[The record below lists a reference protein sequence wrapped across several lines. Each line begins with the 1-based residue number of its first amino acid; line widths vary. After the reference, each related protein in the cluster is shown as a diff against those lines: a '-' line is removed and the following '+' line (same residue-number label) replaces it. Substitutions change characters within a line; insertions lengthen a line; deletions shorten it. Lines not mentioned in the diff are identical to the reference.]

1 MPAIQGIQ
9 ILLAGV
15 ILILTTIL
23 VFVGVQVIFIL
34 RDVRLSI
41 KKINQVVS
49 PQMSVRTLLEYL
61 LVGQHKKPR
70 IEYQVIDEEQT
81 DEIVRV
87 AGKSDAF
94 AHITQLQERGRRV
107 FHREGKPLA

>member
-1 MPAIQGIQ
+1 MPAIAGIQ

-15 ILILTTIL
+15 ILILTTLL

-41 KKINQVVS
+41 KKINQVAS

-61 LVGQHKKPR
+61 LVGKAKKSPAD
-70 IEYQVIDEEQT
+70 YLVINEEET
-81 DEIVRV
+81 EEIVQMTN
-87 AGKSDAF
+87 KSDAF
-94 AHITQLQERGRRV
+94 SHITQLQERGRRV